1 MCLFIVGCSIG
12 NLSEEDATTIALEF
26 AKANAQENN
35 LNISTDELRFI
46 QAERVDKVNKWVV
59 YIDYP
64 DARNPDEIKL
74 SPPGWVS
81 VSDNKRL

>member
-1 MCLFIVGCSIG
+1 
-12 NLSEEDATTIALEF
+12 
-26 AKANAQENN
+26 
-35 LNISTDELRFI
+35 
-46 QAERVDKVNKWVV
+46 VNKWVV

-81 VSDNKRL
+81 VSDNKKVIGYNFTLWGGEKKLD